1 MPVPVVAAGG
11 IGDST
16 TVRAALDAGADA
28 VRVGTRFVAAQESD
42 AHPGYVDA
50 LVGADAGDTVVTE
63 AFGVGWPHAPHRVL
77 RASLA
82 RAEETTDDPVGTMD
96 VPGQGPTPIP
106 RFSATPPTRAT
117 TGDIAAMALY
127 AGVSVGAVH
136 GVQPAAA
143 IVAELT
149 SEHACYRPT
158 T

>member
-1 MPVPVVAAGG
+1 M
-11 IGDST
+11 
-16 TVRAALDAGADA
+16 
-28 VRVGTRFVAAQESD
+28 
-42 AHPGYVDA
+42 
-50 LVGADAGDTVVTE
+50 VTE
-63 AFGVGWPHAPHRVL
+63 AFGVGWPDAPHRVL

-82 RAEETTDDPVGTMD
+82 RAEATTDDPVGTMD